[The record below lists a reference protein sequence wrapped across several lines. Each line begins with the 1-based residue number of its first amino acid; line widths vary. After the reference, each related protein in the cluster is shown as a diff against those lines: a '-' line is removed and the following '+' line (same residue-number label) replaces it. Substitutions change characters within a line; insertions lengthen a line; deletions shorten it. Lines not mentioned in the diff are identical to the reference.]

1 MSPLMSGMHED
12 GSGSV
17 QNPSERIQELEGVIN
32 TLQRIHPQQIQNL
45 KCAIGLLRKVSM
57 LQL

>member
-1 MSPLMSGMHED
+1 MSGMHED